1 MKGWINMEDRI
12 WHKYHWPQ
20 NVKKTL
26 EYPNEPLYKILENA
40 AEKSGELPYTVFSG
54 TTTTYAQANNA
65 ANQVANFLI
74 QNGVKKGDKIA
85 MFLPNT
91 PHYPIIFFG
100 ILKAGAVVVTCNPT
114 YTKDELNYQ
123 LKDSE
128 TAFVF
133 AFDHSKFA
141 PTAYEAIKGTMV
153 RKVIICSAKDF
164 LSKAKGFIG
173 SLIGK
178 VPKSPYYEIDK
189 TIFFKDVMQANTTK
203 PEGIVINPKED
214 LATLIYT
221 GGTTGIPKGVMLTHY
236 NLYSNVLQ
244 LDEFVWLHPED
255 GAEPFKLRY
264 GKEVYIGAL
273 PWYHAYGLTLTML
286 GGAYKAA
293 KVIPIPDPRA
303 GNPPL
308 SVVLEE
314 IAKHKVTIL
323 HAVPTIY
330 AAIVSIYSQNPEKYD
345 LSSILGCGSGAAPL
359 APELAKNFERITGGT
374 VFEAYGLSET
384 SPLAT
389 LNPTNKIQRKFGSV
403 GFPVSDTFVKIVDLE
418 TGNKELPIGED
429 GEVAIA
435 GPQIMKGYWNKP
447 EATAEVFREFEGM
460 KFFLTGDIG
469 HIDEEGYV
477 IITDRKKDMVIV
489 SGFKAYPR
497 EIEDILYG
505 HPKVK
510 LAAVIGLPRE
520 DDPTNEYVAA
530 YLVLKDGETATEE
543 EIIEWCKDKM
553 TGYKRPRKVEFRE
566 ELPLSTIGK
575 VLRRVIKE
583 DEIKK

>member
-1 MKGWINMEDRI
+1 MEDRI
-12 WHKYHWPQ
+12 WHKYNWPQ

-26 EYPNEPLYKILENA
+26 TYPNEPLYKILENT

-54 TTTTYAQANNA
+54 TTTTYAEANA
-65 ANQVANFLI
+65 AANRVANFLI
-74 QNGVKKGDKIA
+74 QNGVKKGDKVAI
-85 MFLPNT
+85 FLPNT

-100 ILKAGAVVVTCNPT
+100 ILKAGAVAVTCNPT

-128 TAFVF
+128 AIFVF
-133 AFDHSKFA
+133 VFDHERFA
-141 PTAYEAIKGTMV
+141 PSAYEAIKGTKV
-153 RKVIICSAKDF
+153 KKVIICSAKDF
-164 LSKAKGFIG
+164 LSKIKGIIG
-173 SLIGK
+173 GLIGK
-178 VPKSPYYEIDK
+178 VPKSPYYEADK
-189 TIFFKDVMQANTTK
+189 TLFFKDVMFASAAK
-203 PEGIVINPKED
+203 PEAIKIDPKED
-214 LATLIYT
+214 LAMLIYT
-221 GGTTGIPKGVMLTHY
+221 GGTTGVPKGVMLTHY

-244 LDEFVWLHPED
+244 LDEFVWVQPDDES
-255 GAEPFKLRY
+255 EPFKLRY

-273 PWYHAYGLTLTML
+273 PWYHSYGLTLTMI

-303 GNPPL
+303 GKPPL

-314 IAKHKVTIL
+314 ITKHKVTVL

-330 AAIVSIYSQNPEKYD
+330 AAIVNIYSQNPEKYD
-345 LSSILGCGSGAAPL
+345 LTSIIGCGSGAAPL

-389 LNPTNKIQRKFGSV
+389 LNPTNKTQRKFGSV
-403 GFPVSDTFVKIVDLE
+403 GFPVSDTYVKIVDLE
-418 TGNKELPIGED
+418 TGKKELSVGED
-429 GEVAIA
+429 GEIALA

-469 HIDEEGYV
+469 HLDEQGYT

-489 SGFKAYPR
+489 GGLKAYPR

-553 TGYKRPRKVEFRE
+553 AGYKRPRKVEFRD

-583 DEIKK
+583 DELKK